1 MKAVILCGGKGT
13 RMSEVTQ
20 ALPKPLA
27 MIGDRPILWHIM
39 KIYQYYGV
47 DEFILLLDIK
57 ERKSKSIFSTTTG
70 GITACSWICRQ
81 GNEAFRNSE
90 NWKITF

>member
-39 KIYQYYGV
+39 KI
-47 DEFILLLDIK
+47 
-57 ERKSKSIFSTTTG
+57 
-70 GITACSWICRQ
+70 
-81 GNEAFRNSE
+81 
-90 NWKITF
+90 

>member
-47 DEFILLLDIK
+47 DEFILLLGYKGEKIK
-57 ERKSKSIFSTTTG
+57 EYFLNYDWRYHSMQLDMSTG
-70 GITACSWICRQ
+70 
-81 GNEAFRNSE
+81 
-90 NWKITF
+90 K

>member
-27 MIGDRPILWHIM
+27 MIETGLFYGIL
-39 KIYQYYGV
+39 
-47 DEFILLLDIK
+47 
-57 ERKSKSIFSTTTG
+57 
-70 GITACSWICRQ
+70 
-81 GNEAFRNSE
+81 
-90 NWKITF
+90 

>member
-57 ERKSKSIFSTTTG
+57 ERRSKS
-70 GITACSWICRQ
+70 
-81 GNEAFRNSE
+81 
-90 NWKITF
+90 TF